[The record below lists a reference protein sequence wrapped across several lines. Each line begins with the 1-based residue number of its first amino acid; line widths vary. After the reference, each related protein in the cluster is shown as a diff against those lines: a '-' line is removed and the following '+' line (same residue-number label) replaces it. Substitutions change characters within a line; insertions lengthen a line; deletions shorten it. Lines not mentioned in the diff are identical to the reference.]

1 MSRNPVEPADVDAD
15 GDESEFE
22 RFEKFAGKI
31 IRVPK
36 REIDEQRDQER
47 EEA

>member
-1 MSRNPVEPADVDAD
+1 MSKSAEEPVKSGATD
-15 GDESEFE
+15 DESEFE

-36 REIDEQRDQER
+36 REIDEQREQER
-47 EEA
+47 KEA